1 MTNSNLDDE
10 FSKVY
15 QENYIADSSKEQVI
29 YVDKLT
35 GKEKAELV
43 TCH

>member
-15 QENYIADSSKEQVI
+15 QENYIADSSKNRSFMLI
-29 YVDKLT
+29 N
-35 GKEKAELV
+35 
-43 TCH
+43 